1 MDKMLK
7 PKQKRSFEEKL
18 PLILAFVL
26 PILIMLG
33 IFAGKEIWPFGENCF
48 LRTDLYHQY
57 IAFFENYGE
66 RLRAGGSLTYA
77 FDIGLGSNYLALL
90 AYYLS
95 GPLHIFAFLIPQGW
109 MIEFITYLIV
119 LKIGACGLAMAWYLS
134 KRYDTRHFGIAF
146 CGVCYALSGYLA
158 AYSWN
163 IMWLDVLWL
172 APIVMY
178 ALEQLVEKD
187 RPFLYCITL
196 GLAILCNY
204 YISIMLCIFLVFYFF
219 CRMVCLPK
227 TNWKKV
233 LLKFFNFGFYSVLAG
248 ALACVLV
255 IPAAYAL
262 MGTASA
268 NTTFPRTVSNY
279 FSILEMIAR
288 HLTVVEVETGL
299 DHWPNLYCGVAV
311 FLFVPLYYM
320 NRDVDYKEKV
330 INTALLAFLLL
341 SFNTNVLNYIWH
353 GFHYP
358 NSLPCRQSYLYNI
371 VVLTMAFEGIRAL
384 PKITKGKLLG
394 TIGGAC
400 ALILIIEV
408 VADPEEIPYY
418 ACYASLAFICLYG
431 LFCYM
436 HKTRRITGIT
446 AVCLSLCLLIVEMGL
461 NTAVTSVSWVNRTNF
476 MAYDDSYDELIE
488 MAKKDNGDAGFFR
501 IERYKLRSKNDG
513 PYFGYESASIF
524 SSTTNAKIS
533 QFYKKLGLEGNTNAY
548 AFTGATPLA
557 AAMLDVKYIIADT
570 EIPENPLFAYVG
582 QATNKAGTT
591 SRLYRY
597 KYTLPL
603 GYLVPDDTDTL
614 WAYAAGAPAKVQ
626 NSFINVATGVGNILE
641 TVTSHVSGSTMTAN
655 VDADGYYFVHV
666 TGSVTK
672 VNASVNAKGSTT
684 WDNLGRG
691 YLIRMGYLHP
701 GDEIKVSAY
710 DSSASTIT
718 ATCYRFDD
726 NSFIEAVNRLAAN
739 PFTVTSFVN
748 DRSKTEIRGTVDAG
762 DDSLLVFSIPTEKGW
777 TVTVDGKN
785 AEAVEFANAFV
796 SVHVPAGHHEVA
808 LNYEAE
814 GHKLGQLVS
823 LAALLLLLF
832 LMVMDFII
840 RSSKRRKAE
849 EALPDSAEGN
859 AAKNRILALHEMDR
873 AERLEDEAELPEVL
887 TIEDADENAARKAEK
902 EAEEALLKLDDESE
916 EPSGLPAPA
925 SAPALQPEV
934 LSEAPVPAV
943 EVLSESPAAE
953 VPAEEN
959 ASLPEA
965 AAADDASGSAPA
977 ESDRDRLFRRL
988 SYFEDGKD

>member
-1 MDKMLK
+1 MDKMIK
-7 PKQKRSFEEKL
+7 PKEKRSFEEKL

-57 IAFFENYGE
+57 VAFFENYAE

-109 MIEFITYLIV
+109 MIEFITFMIV

-134 KRYDTRHFGIAF
+134 KRFDTRHFGIAF

-172 APIVMY
+172 APVVLY
-178 ALEQLVEKD
+178 GLEQLVEKD
-187 RPFLYCITL
+187 KPFLYCITL

-204 YISIMLCIFLVFYFF
+204 YISIMLCIFLVFYFL

-227 TNWKKV
+227 TSGKRV

-268 NTTFPRTVSNY
+268 NTTFPKTVTNY

-330 INTALLAFLLL
+330 VNTALLAFLLL

-371 VVLTMAFEGIRAL
+371 IILVMVFEGIRAL

-394 TIGGAC
+394 TIGGAV
-400 ALILIIEV
+400 ALILVIEKL
-408 VADPEEIPYY
+408 ADPNEIPYY
-418 ACYASLAFICLYG
+418 ACYASIAFICLYG
-431 LFCYM
+431 LFCYL
-436 HKTRRITGIT
+436 HKTRRITGIST
-446 AVCLSLCLLIVEMGL
+446 VCLALCLLIVEMGL
-461 NTAVTSVSWVNRTNF
+461 NTAVTSVSWVNRTSF
-476 MAYDDSYDELIE
+476 MAYDDSYDELVA
-488 MAKKDNGDAGFFR
+488 MAKEDNGDNGFFR
-501 IERYKLRSKNDG
+501 IERYKLRTKNDG
-513 PYFGYESASIF
+513 PYFGYQSASIF

-533 QFYKKLGLEGNTNAY
+533 QFYKKLGMEGNTNAY
-548 AFTGATPLA
+548 AFTGATPFTA
-557 AAMLDVKYIIADT
+557 ALLDVKYIIS
-570 EIPENPLFAYVG
+570 ESQLPENELLSYVG
-582 QATNKAGTT
+582 QATNKDGTV
-591 SRLYRY
+591 SRLYRVE
-597 KYTLPL
+597 YTLPL
-603 GYLVPDDTDTL
+603 GFLLPDDTDML
-614 WAYAAGAPAKVQ
+614 WSYAAGSPTKVQ
-626 NSFINVATGVGNILE
+626 NSFVNVAAGTANILE
-641 TVTSHVSGSTMTAN
+641 QVDSHVSGATMTAN
-655 VDADGYYFVHV
+655 VATEGYHYVYV

-672 VNASVNAKGSTT
+672 VTATVNGKNSVT

-691 YLIRMGYLHP
+691 YLVRTGYLYP

-710 DSSASTIT
+710 DSSATTIT
-718 ATCYRFDD
+718 ASCYRFDTD
-726 NSFIEAVNRLAAN
+726 TFIEACRRLNAQQ
-739 PFTVTSFVN
+739 FTVTNFVN
-748 DRSKTEIRGTVDAG
+748 DRSATEIKGTAHAAV
-762 DDSLLVFSIPTEKGW
+762 DSLLAFSIPYEKGW
-777 TVTVDGKN
+777 SITVDGIE
-785 AEAVEFANAFV
+785 AEV
-796 SVHVPAGHHEVA
+796 SLLGDALVAVHVTAGQHEVV
-808 LNYEAE
+808 LHYEAE

-832 LMVMDFII
+832 LMVMSYII
-840 RSSKRRKAE
+840 RSVRQKKAG
-849 EALPDSAEGN
+849 EAASDN
-859 AAKNRILALHEMDR
+859 APAAPTARDRIALLHEMDQ
-873 AERLEDEAELPEVL
+873 AERLDDEIEMPEILTADDGADEEAE
-887 TIEDADENAARKAEK
+887 AARRAAEK
-902 EAEEALLKLDDESE
+902 EAEEALLKLDNDVSPAE
-916 EPSGLPAPA
+916 APA
-925 SAPALQPEV
+925 A
-934 LSEAPVPAV
+934 EAP
-943 EVLSESPAAE
+943 E
-953 VPAEEN
+953 VPAEP
-959 ASLPEA
+959 AD
-965 AAADDASGSAPA
+965 AADQAEGPDEAKQAPDAPA
-977 ESDRDRLFRRL
+977 PETAPAPGEADGDRLFRRL
-988 SYFEDGKD
+988 DFFGGKEN